1 MASFASQLKD
11 MLVVLVEH
19 VIMGYGG
26 GTRGEGGLH
35 VVRRML
41 VVDPP
46 VSEGSVPQVH

>member
-11 MLVVLVEH
+11 MLVALVEH

-26 GTRGEGGLH
+26 GARGEDLQ
-35 VVRRML
+35 VFRRIL
-41 VVDPP
+41 LVDPP